1 MVGSLLEYNAKV
13 SIFCFMFCCVVF
25 FVWCVVF
32 DVICLGDVKGA
43 LLDLGIQC
51 KLC

>member
-1 MVGSLLEYNAKV
+1 MVGALLEYSAKV

-25 FVWCVVF
+25 FCVVF
-32 DVICLGDVKGA
+32 DVICLVDVKGA

>member
-1 MVGSLLEYNAKV
+1 MVGALLEYSAKV
-13 SIFCFMFCCVVF
+13 SISVLCFAVWCF